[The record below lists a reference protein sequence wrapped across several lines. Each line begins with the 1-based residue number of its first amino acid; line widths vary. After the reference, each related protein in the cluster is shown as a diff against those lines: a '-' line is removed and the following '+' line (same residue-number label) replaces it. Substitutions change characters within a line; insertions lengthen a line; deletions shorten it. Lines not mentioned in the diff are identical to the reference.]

1 MYVAYVYEDRTL
13 KPSEIILSMGDA
25 MRENDDE
32 DQPNQCTLQAY
43 MEMSQ

>member
-1 MYVAYVYEDRTL
+1 
-13 KPSEIILSMGDA
+13 MGDA

-43 MEMSQ
+43 MEMSQWIPLYN